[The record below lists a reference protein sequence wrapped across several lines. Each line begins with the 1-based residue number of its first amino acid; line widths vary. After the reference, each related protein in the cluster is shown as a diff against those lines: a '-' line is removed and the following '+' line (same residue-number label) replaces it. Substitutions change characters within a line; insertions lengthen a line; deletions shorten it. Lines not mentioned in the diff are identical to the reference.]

1 MLWLLRNS
9 SFEITKQ
16 MLKMMGKKIFTILNS
31 KVLLILTNGIHT
43 WRSLSFVV
51 GEKYNAEEMVS
62 TNDG

>member
-1 MLWLLRNS
+1 
-9 SFEITKQ
+9 

-31 KVLLILTNGIHT
+31 KFLLILTYGICT
-43 WRSLSFVV
+43 WMSLLYVV